1 MAWQWLRSPALLLW
15 ASALQLVR
23 RGLAGDTVDLNV
35 LLYNDPNCFSR
46 SDEMVLVD
54 KGCYANRYANTTKSF
69 ELKIVVFEG
78 DEKIDL
84 REYVEDCDPVHLYKP
99 ARTLEAGRCEAF
111 VGGFYAV
118 FGLRLRSGACE

>member
-78 DEKIDL
+78 DEKIAL
-84 REYVEDCDPVHLYKP
+84 RGICRRVL
-99 ARTLEAGRCEAF
+99 RCVWF
-111 VGGFYAV
+111 TSAV
-118 FGLRLRSGACE
+118 RRLRGLYLLSYLCS